1 MDSAGLTFS
10 WTPPRW
16 FCPRL
21 SATLGV
27 SVLVHLLIFFLFLV
41 LGPEHLTS
49 PPPAPEISLLSPDV
63 PEHQALL
70 ESLRSESPIAA
81 LAHQLLP
88 STHLAKL
95 PFRRSFQNQKS
106 APLSNQQNFLPP
118 TFPLI
123 KLPETSRDQSL
134 PPESPAPLFTG
145 KLELDAELSSRIP
158 ANLSIPTT
166 PVSQLL
172 EPSRFRIALRED
184 GKVAF
189 LILEKSSG
197 NEEADRKAEL
207 IIKNLTFGQSTNQ
220 RLQWGKAAL
229 LWASRSEP

>member
-1 MDSAGLTFS
+1 M
-10 WTPPRW
+10 
-16 FCPRL
+16 
-21 SATLGV
+21 
-27 SVLVHLLIFFLFLV
+27 LVHLLIFFLFLV

-49 PPPAPEISLLSPDV
+49 PPPAPEISILSPDI
-63 PEHQALL
+63 PEHHALL
-70 ESLRSESPIAA
+70 ESLLSESPIAS

-88 STHLAKL
+88 SNHLAKL
-95 PFRRSFQNQKS
+95 PFHPSFKSQKS
-106 APLSNQQNFLPP
+106 APLSNPQTLLPS

-123 KLPETSRDQSL
+123 RLPDTAQPPSVL
-134 PPESPAPLFTG
+134 PTSPAPVFTG

-158 ANLSIPTT
+158 ANLSIPTA

-189 LILEKSSG
+189 LIIEKSSG
-197 NEEADRKAEL
+197 NEEADRRAEL
-207 IIKNLTFGQSTNQ
+207 LIKNLTFGQSSNQ
-220 RLQWGKAAL
+220 RLQWGKASL